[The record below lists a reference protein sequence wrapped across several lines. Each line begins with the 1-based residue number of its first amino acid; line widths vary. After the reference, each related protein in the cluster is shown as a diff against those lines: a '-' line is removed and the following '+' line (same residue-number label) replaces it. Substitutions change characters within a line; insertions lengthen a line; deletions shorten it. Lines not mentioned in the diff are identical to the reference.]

1 MRRTYISPEF
11 NYNKIHGTFNMLEN
25 SAFFGS
31 KMLEIEDV
39 LNVLNKNILYYQADN
54 KEQIDPI
61 VEANN
66 TPIIYNTVADK
77 KSNHSL
83 VLDESQS
90 ETDKQLNTKWLM
102 QVNLNTILSN
112 YIFAIMK
119 ESRTFQGVK
128 NSMTLSNDVDI
139 ALKDYIAKNV
149 VTKYRFTNIELYL
162 KYRDLKS
169 QNILRYK
176 NDFSELIESEENK
189 VKKIQSNVSYDGT
202 LLTINFKQEQPSN
215 NYSFEYYYNL
225 YFDKI

>member
-11 NYNKIHGTFNMLEN
+11 NYNKIYGTFNMLEN

-31 KMLEIEDV
+31 KMLEIEDA

-61 VEANN
+61 IEANN

-77 KSNHSL
+77 KSNHTL
-83 VLDESQS
+83 LLDESQS
-90 ETDKQLNTKWLM
+90 ETDKQ
-102 QVNLNTILSN
+102 LNTILSN

-128 NSMTLSNDVDI
+128 NSMTLYNDVDI
-139 ALKDYIAKNV
+139 ALKDYITKNV

-189 VKKIQSNVSYDGT
+189 VKKIQSNTSYDGT